1 MITNENEFYKDRNER
16 LERLENI
23 QSKMKTQYRRKKKK
37 IEKELKISNY

>member
-23 QSKMKTQYRRKKKK
+23 QSKLKTQYRRKKKK
-37 IEKELKISNY
+37 IEKEFKISNY